1 MLFQVYKD
9 NKLRLSTEQP
19 SCVYDDEALKNL
31 QNSGFKFKLNGKK
44 ATLKEVKSFRDN
56 GI

>member
-1 MLFQVYKD
+1 MLFQVVK
-9 NKLRLSTEQP
+9 NNELRLSTEQP
-19 SCVYDDEALKNL
+19 SCVYDDETLKNL

-44 ATLKEVKSFRDN
+44 AALKEVKSFREN